1 MFALALTMMMPLS
14 ALADSRQ
21 VTAERVRRPPTQW
34 GTVEVCTK
42 TMKMSCKQDCP
53 SFWEHV
59 GTSDYGCCT
68 SWSSCGGYRK
78 TCQLTY
84 KDFYCYRRRSE
95 AEPIEEADLEDFMST
110 LEMVDGHWV
119 KLSSPRADSGV
130 AQRFLEAGLRESE
143 STFEVEVD
151 VVSPLA
157 ESMSIDQETDTKH
170 FVLEAGEW
178 VQLSQEEAQA
188 MTTNVEEADEVVPD
202 VSEETNTKHFVLENG
217 DWVQLSQEEAK
228 GMTTIVDEVDEVHP
242 EVSEDAR
249 RRWSLPRFPGWPSGL
264 KRCRDEM
271 EMPCNMP
278 CYGGGWML
286 VREIENGCCMN
297 GPGGIDHPKPC
308 GFTTKVCQKFYLCHR
323 SG

>member
-1 MFALALTMMMPLS
+1 MFALALTMMPFS
-14 ALADSRQ
+14 ALADLTQ

-95 AEPIEEADLEDFMST
+95 AEPIEEADLDEFMST

-119 KLSSPRADSGV
+119 KLSSPRADYGV
-130 AQRFLEAGLRESE
+130 ADRLHEAGLSE
-143 STFEVEVD
+143 SDGTFEVEQVQPEA
-151 VVSPLA
+151 V
-157 ESMSIDQETDTKH
+157 SMSTSDEVDTKH
-170 FVLEAGEW
+170 FVMEDGEW
-178 VQLSQEEAQA
+178 VELSQGQA
-188 MTTNVEEADEVVPD
+188 KGMTMIADEADEV
-202 VSEETNTKHFVLENG
+202 L
-217 DWVQLSQEEAK
+217 
-228 GMTTIVDEVDEVHP
+228 P

-249 RRWSLPRFPGWPSGL
+249 RRWTGFPGWPSWL
-264 KRCRDEM
+264 QRCRDEM

-278 CYGGGWML
+278 CLGGWSL
-286 VREIENGCCMN
+286 FVEIENGCCMN